1 VSERIERVR
10 VTNRN
15 TFEIRDM
22 HDGVPYEFPPGQ
34 TVTVPPEAA
43 MHIFGWP
50 GEPHEM
56 AAHMARRFGWNR
68 PEHYTM
74 PKDEQAAQA
83 VGIPYPYKHTY
94 LPWQYMTAGVILSVE
109 HYEMRR
115 VHAPGAPIPA
125 EEAGEAPDMLGLN
138 VDPPPP
144 RRTVVGR
151 RRGTGKPRKKV
162 LRPRVQSPAP
172 AGAAEPV
179 AFETTEPTNE

>member
-22 HDGVPYEFPPGQ
+22 HDGVPYEFPPGA

-74 PKDEQAAQA
+74 PKDAQAAEA
-83 VGIPYPYKHTY
+83 LGVSYPAKI
-94 LPWQYMTAGVILSVE
+94 LPWQTMTSSVVLSVE

-115 VHAPGAPIPA
+115 VHAPGVPIPA
-125 EEAGEAPDMLGLN
+125 EEAGDAPDMLGLN

-179 AFETTEPTNE
+179 AFENSPETGSE